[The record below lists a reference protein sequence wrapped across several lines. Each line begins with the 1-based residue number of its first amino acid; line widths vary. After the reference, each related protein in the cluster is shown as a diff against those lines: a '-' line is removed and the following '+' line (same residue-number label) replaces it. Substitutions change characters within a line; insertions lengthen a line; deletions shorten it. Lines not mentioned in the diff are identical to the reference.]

1 MNKYNDI
8 DRRRCDYP
16 LKPSDQVI
24 TASPDST
31 CKFTFLLALSLL
43 LLFGALSEY
52 SVGAQADNP
61 GVFTLKGFVHQIDE
75 GRIKRKI
82 RVPSFENV
90 EAPVGTGVRNL
101 DRGIL
106 GRNIFA
112 GTGEA
117 GNLQQIY
124 MRETVVHTEIVPVLF
139 LRETKEKGRTRALST
154 KKGSF
159 RFENIP
165 SGEYELTIAVPG
177 YTPVIKNLVLAPTE
191 ADANNE
197 FEFIYSF
204 ESSDPEETRLL
215 KAHYNPKSISDKATS
230 DYNRGL
236 KAINEAQLDEGLIH
250 LAIAAEREEYFT
262 EALERMGIIYFSRDD
277 MEEAEKYF
285 RLALKADP
293 YSYRSL
299 SNLGTILLNKG
310 EDAEA
315 AEYHELAVKVRPQ
328 DPQARYHLAMSFF
341 QLGDLEKAADQ
352 LAKEKAL
359 DPFHF
364 TQPQLLCAEI
374 YRVLEN
380 FDSMI
385 LELEDFLVH
394 FPEDPK
400 ADQAR
405 QVLSDAR
412 KMRAE

>member
-1 MNKYNDI
+1 MNKYINQH
-8 DRRRCDYP
+8 RRRCDYP
-16 LKPSDQVI
+16 LKPRDQVI
-24 TASPDST
+24 TASPDNT

-61 GVFTLKGFVHQIDE
+61 GVFTLKGFVHQIDG

-90 EAPVGTGVRNL
+90 EAPVGSSRNL
-101 DRGIL
+101 DSGIL
-106 GRNIFA
+106 GRNLFA

-124 MRETVVHTEIVPVLF
+124 MRERVVYTESVPVLF
-139 LRETKEKGRTRALST
+139 LRETKEKGWTRALST

-177 YTPVIKNLVLAPTE
+177 HTPVIKNLLLAPTE
-191 ADANNE
+191 ADNNNE

-204 ESSDPEETRLL
+204 EPSDPEENRLL
-215 KAHYNPKSISDKATS
+215 KAHYNPKSISDRARA

-250 LAIAAEREEYFT
+250 LAMAAERDEYFT
-262 EALERMGIIYFSRDD
+262 EAFERMGIIYFSRDD
-277 MEEAEKYF
+277 TEEAEKSF

-299 SNLGTILLNKG
+299 SNLGTILLNSG

-315 AEYHELAVKVRPQ
+315 VRYHGMAVKVRPQ
-328 DPQARYHLAMSFF
+328 DPQARYNLALSLF

-359 DPFHF
+359 DPLHYS
-364 TQPQLLCAEI
+364 QPQLLCAEI
-374 YRVLEN
+374 YRILEN

-400 ADQAR
+400 ADQVR
-405 QVLSDAR
+405 QVLSDVS